1 MINFLLNDKRAKEG
15 VGCNITTKISKYILW
30 IMLILHFMITPGF
43 SGEKKI
49 KLTKYKI
56 KEKIKNYMNIK
67 IISME

>member
-1 MINFLLNDKRAKEG
+1 
-15 VGCNITTKISKYILW
+15 
-30 IMLILHFMITPGF
+30 MLILHLMITPGF
-43 SGEKKI
+43 SGEKEI